1 MEVIYSI
8 DKMKDLVAG
17 YRAFGEK
24 IAFVPTMGY
33 LHEGH
38 LSLVKLAK
46 EKGTKTIVSIFVNP
60 TQFNDPKDFENYPID
75 MERDQQLLEQAG
87 VDVLFAPQK
96 ETLYGFDFET
106 WVDLDKITKQHEGAK
121 RPGHFRGV
129 GTIVT
134 MLFNLVQ
141 PHFAVF
147 GEKDYQQLRLI
158 ENMVRDLHMNVQIVR
173 GPTVRETDGLAMS
186 SRNAKLSPEA
196 RAIAP
201 KVYAALNAMKDAFR
215 KGEME
220 TAPLMK
226 LGLSHL
232 EDPAIEVEYLEITDE
247 VDLKAAWVAAPANK
261 VLVAVKI
268 GGVRLIDNVSL

>member
-1 MEVIYSI
+1 
-8 DKMKDLVAG
+8 MKDLVSG
-17 YRAFGEK
+17 FRAFGEK
-24 IAFVPTMGY
+24 IAFVPTMGS

-38 LSLVKLAK
+38 LSLVKIAK

-60 TQFNDPKDFENYPID
+60 TQFNDPKDFENYPVD

-87 VDVLFAPQK
+87 VDIVFAPQK

-106 WVDLDKITKQHEGAK
+106 WVDLEKISKAHEGNK

-129 GTIVT
+129 STIVT

-141 PHFAVF
+141 PHIAVF

-158 ENMVRDLHMNVQIVR
+158 ENMVRDLHMNVQIVG
-173 GPTVRETDGLAMS
+173 GPTVRESDGLAMS
-186 SRNAKLSPEA
+186 SRNARLSPEA
-196 RAIAP
+196 RKTATKI
-201 KVYAALNAMKDAFR
+201 YGALKAMKDAFR

-220 TAPLMK
+220 TAPLVK

-232 EDPAIEVEYLEITDE
+232 EDPGIEVEYLEITDE
-247 VDLKAAWVAAPANK
+247 VDLKAAWVAALAKK
-261 VLVAVKI
+261 VLVAAKV
-268 GGVRLIDNVSL
+268 GGVRLIDNISL